1 MVNRGERV
9 AAAQSAF
16 SLALPEDWTRRK
28 LSAYMRLHSDAYWLN
43 FPTDV
48 QVHHAALIERS
59 KTQPLII
66 DARPDPERACAEIT
80 VICQDD
86 AGLFARLSGA
96 CASAGM
102 DILDARIST
111 TNNGLAVDVLHV
123 QEAGLSTAPDATR
136 TQRLC
141 KIMRAALEGSVN
153 LNHPPQTE
161 MSEKTRRTLK
171 TFDHETQIN
180 FDNQASEHASV
191 LEISTS
197 DRPSLLFDLARIL
210 YQCNVNIIAARVAT
224 FGERASDVFYVQDLF
239 GEKLQSPARMS
250 RIRQAVAKAIDAP
263 IEMHADAPKV
273 A

>member
-1 MVNRGERV
+1 MSDPRTIEDFAATVQTTERLKHLLVLTEVDIKAVGPGVWNGWKPSSSVNYISRPRPCSPVRV
-9 AAAQSAF
+9 PWSIAASA
-16 SLALPEDWTRRK
+16 WRRRNP
-28 LSAYMRLHSDAYWLN
+28 LSASPCRKTGRGASCRPICAASDAYWLN

-48 QVHHAALIERS
+48 QVHHAALIEKS
-59 KTQPLII
+59 KTQPLIV

-171 TFDHETQIN
+171 TKTMKPRSI
-180 FDNQASEHASV
+180 
-191 LEISTS
+191 
-197 DRPSLLFDLARIL
+197 
-210 YQCNVNIIAARVAT
+210 
-224 FGERASDVFYVQDLF
+224 
-239 GEKLQSPARMS
+239 
-250 RIRQAVAKAIDAP
+250 
-263 IEMHADAPKV
+263 
-273 A
+273 